1 MKEIWLEILWN
12 EEIRRCGVVDIER
25 NAREARMRWYG
36 HIIIR
41 RDAGKP
47 VERYYGMKRSEEVG
61 W

>member
-1 MKEIWLEILWN
+1 
-12 EEIRRCGVVDIER
+12 
-25 NAREARMRWYG
+25 MRWYG
-36 HIIIR
+36 HTIR